1 MGTWKSVPESMTR
14 RETRMTA
21 LFVCP
26 SAMMTERC
34 AYDDSYIPR
43 MIRSKL
49 FGDRLFYVRHSRG
62 IALEEVARATG
73 ISRYRLEQYEMNVN
87 EPGFDALVALAL
99 YLDTSADY
107 LCGHR
112 PSPAR
117 LGVKAWAD
125 EFGPR
130 LRAARK
136 KACLTQPK
144 LAEIIGSDRVRI
156 GLWENGLARPSVP
169 TLRVLSVSLGVPID
183 YLCGF

>member
-1 MGTWKSVPESMTR
+1 MARLHFRILTVIK
-14 RETRMTA
+14 
-21 LFVCP
+21 
-26 SAMMTERC
+26 
-34 AYDDSYIPR
+34 
-43 MIRSKL
+43 SKL
-49 FGDRLFYVRHSRG
+49 FGDRLFYARHTRG
-62 IALEEVARATG
+62 ASLEETAKATA

-87 EPGFDALVALAL
+87 EPGFDALVVLSL

-112 PSPAR
+112 PTPVK
-117 LGVKAWAD
+117 LGVKGWAD

-144 LAEIIGSDRVRI
+144 LRELLGSSRDSI
-156 GLWENGLARPSVP
+156 TLWELGVAKPSVP
-169 TLRVLSVSLGVPID
+169 TLRRLSISLGVPID